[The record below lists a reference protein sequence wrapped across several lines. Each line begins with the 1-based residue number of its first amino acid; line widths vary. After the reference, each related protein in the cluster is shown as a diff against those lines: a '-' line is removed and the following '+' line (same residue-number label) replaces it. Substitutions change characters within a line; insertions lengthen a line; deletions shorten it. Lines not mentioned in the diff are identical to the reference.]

1 MCIQHAVD
9 GFSEF
14 CDQCDG
20 DVVGEDCMCIVI
32 TYSVLV
38 FYSLGTC
45 SVLRYKLIT
54 KLLLPLLKNVFN
66 DDTEH

>member
-1 MCIQHAVD
+1 MHQHAVD

-14 CDQCDG
+14 CDRCGCD
-20 DVVGEDCMCIVI
+20 VIGEDRMCIVI

-45 SVLRYKLIT
+45 SALRYKYFT
-54 KLLLPLLKNVFN
+54 KLLLPLLENVFN